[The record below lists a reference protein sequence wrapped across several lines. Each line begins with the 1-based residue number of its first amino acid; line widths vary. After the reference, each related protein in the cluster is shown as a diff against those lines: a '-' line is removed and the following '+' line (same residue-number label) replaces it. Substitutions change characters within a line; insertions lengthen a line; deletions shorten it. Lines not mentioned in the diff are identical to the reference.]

1 MKYILILIF
10 PGGILFVL
18 NSCANMA
25 APTGGRYDEKPPRL
39 IRSNPQNSA
48 LNVTRNIVEI
58 EFDENIKVEK
68 PTEKVII
75 TPPQINMPVIKS
87 VGKKAVVEFND
98 ELLPNTT
105 YTIDFTDAIVDNNE
119 GNPLENFSLSFSTG
133 DQLDTLAVSGKV
145 LSAENLEPA
154 QGIYVGMHTNLDDT
168 AFVRTP
174 FERISRTD
182 SRGRFTVR
190 GLAAGKYRIFA
201 LDDKN
206 RDYKY
211 DNPQEA
217 IAFLDSIVVPSSMPA
232 IRQDTVFKDSVT
244 IDTVKTINYTRFLP
258 DNILLRSFSSGFQRK
273 YFQKHER
280 TQREKLVVF
289 FAAPT
294 QEPAFERLKPVSGNE
309 NWYVM

>member
-1 MKYILILIF
+1 MIRLLKYILTLIF
-10 PGGILFVL
+10 SAGILFGL

-25 APTGGRYDEKPPRL
+25 APTGGLYDEAPPRVVH
-39 IRSNPQNSA
+39 SNPQNSA
-48 LNVTRNIVEI
+48 LNVNRNIVEI

-87 VGKKAVVEFND
+87 AGKKAVVEFND

-145 LSAENLEPA
+145 LLAENLEPA

-168 AFVRTP
+168 AFVRTS

-182 SRGRFTVR
+182 SRGRFT
-190 GLAAGKYRIFA
+190 
-201 LDDKN
+201 
-206 RDYKY
+206 
-211 DNPQEA
+211 
-217 IAFLDSIVVPSSMPA
+217 
-232 IRQDTVFKDSVT
+232 
-244 IDTVKTINYTRFLP
+244 
-258 DNILLRSFSSGFQRK
+258 
-273 YFQKHER
+273 
-280 TQREKLVVF
+280 
-289 FAAPT
+289 
-294 QEPAFERLKPVSGNE
+294 
-309 NWYVM
+309 